1 MSESCQPYFA
11 KRRFSF
17 RTREKHSYQY
27 VLLKLNLNDT
37 ERNKSERRK
46 DGCIIVRDLF
56 VP

>member
-46 DGCIIVRDLF
+46 NGCIIVRGLF